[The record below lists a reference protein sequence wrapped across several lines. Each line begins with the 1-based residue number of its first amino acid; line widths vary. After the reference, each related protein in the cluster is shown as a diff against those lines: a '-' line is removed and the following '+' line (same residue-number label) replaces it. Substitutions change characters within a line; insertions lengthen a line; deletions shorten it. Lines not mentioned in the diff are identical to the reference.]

1 MKIDRVIL
9 TLNNNKMYTPSWN
22 IVAPIWENIF
32 NIKPTL
38 IFNGTQEEF
47 DSNNFDLS
55 FGDYIILDSIPGV
68 SEPNPDWSVTWSL
81 FWGASQYP
89 DDVCLLSGIDQIPIG
104 DFFFKEILKYD
115 DDKFVIG
122 FSDAYTNYN
131 INTLGYFNTQTNV
144 LYPSSH
150 LAGKGKKF
158 KEIYQILDDWEEE
171 IVKVFNTKDR
181 YHLKNNFYAN
191 RLWGLDECYS
201 SEMISIFDKQDDII
215 HLGIFWNYWYKNR
228 IDLNGR
234 INHNFDIDLVKSG
247 YYSEVTCKGIE
258 YHKDEIEMIIN
269 NINKLNI

>member
-9 TLNNNKMYTPSWN
+9 TLNNNKTYTPFWN
-22 IVAPIWENIF
+22 IVAPIWKNIF
-32 NIKPTL
+32 NITPTL

-55 FGDYIILDSIPGV
+55 FGDYIILNSIPEV

-104 DFFFKEILKYD
+104 NFFFKEILKYD
-115 DDKFVIG
+115 NDKFIIG
-122 FSDAYTNYN
+122 FSDAYANYN
-131 INTLGYFNTQTNV
+131 IHTLGYFNTQTNV

-150 LAGKGKKF
+150 LVGKGKKF
-158 KEIYQILDDWEEE
+158 KEIYQILDDWEKE

-181 YHLKNNFYAN
+181 YYLKNNFYPN
-191 RLWGLDECYS
+191 RLWGIDECYS

-215 HLGIFWNYWYKNR
+215 HLGIFWDYWHKNR
-228 IDLNGR
+228 IDLSGK
-234 INHNFDIDLVKSG
+234 INDNFDINLVQSG
-247 YYSEVTCKGIE
+247 YYSELTCKGIE
-258 YHKDEIEMIIN
+258 KYKNEIEMIIN
-269 NINKLNI
+269 NLNKLKL

>member
-9 TLNNNKMYTPSWN
+9 TLNNNKTYTPSWN

-122 FSDAYTNYN
+122 FSDAYTNYD

-158 KEIYQILDDWEEE
+158 KEIYQILDNWEDE

-181 YHLKNNFYAN
+181 YHLKNNFYLN

-201 SEMISIFDKQDDII
+201 SEMISIFNKQEDIV
-215 HLGIFWNYWYKNR
+215 HLGIFWDYWYKNR

-269 NINKLNI
+269 NINKLKL